1 MEPEVVIDIVTLTLW
16 TALKVALPMLAAALG
31 TGLMISLLQAMTQV
45 QEMTLTFIPKIFAV
59 IAALMLSMS
68 YMINTLTEFTR
79 EIFSRL
85 TVP

>member
-1 MEPEVVIDIVTLTLW
+1 MEPEVVIDVISMMLW
-16 TALKVALPMLAAALG
+16 TALKVALPMLLAALG

-59 IAALMLSMS
+59 VAALMLSMS
-68 YMINTLTEFTR
+68 YMINTLTEFAR

-85 TVP
+85 TIP